1 MFVALFAVLAGG
13 NPNAAR
19 GFMLA
24 ATIVMMPTLFGS
36 FYAAFVEIFPRMEA
50 PEIRRDA

>member
-1 MFVALFAVLAGG
+1 MKTQLIV

-36 FYAAFVEIFPRMEA
+36 FYAAFVEIFPRTDT
-50 PEIRRDA
+50 PEPRPNE